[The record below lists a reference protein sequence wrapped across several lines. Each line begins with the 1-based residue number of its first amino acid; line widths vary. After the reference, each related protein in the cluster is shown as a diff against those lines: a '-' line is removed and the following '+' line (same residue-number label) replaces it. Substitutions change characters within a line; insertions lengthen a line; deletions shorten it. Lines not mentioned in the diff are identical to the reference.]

1 MTPAEFLTNA
11 SVHELRSLPG
21 IGPAR
26 ALALARWR
34 WQHDGVL
41 TVADLEAVPNIGPET
56 RAAIEAALVV
66 HTDRTQT
73 PAIRPAR

>member
-1 MTPAEFLTNA
+1 MTPDEFLTNA
-11 SVHELRSLPG
+11 SVHDLRSLPG

-34 WQHDGVL
+34 WEHDGVL
-41 TVADLEAVPNIGPET
+41 TVDDLEAVPNIGPET

-66 HTDRTQT
+66 HANRTGT
-73 PAIRPAR
+73 AASRPAR